1 MNYLEENGIIDV
13 SYIQEVVEMEK
24 RKTILANHP
33 YKIWEG
39 KDSYWHTYLVKDD
52 GTLQHKK
59 RKHKDDIEKDVVQY
73 YIDKEERPKFREVY
87 QKWIAEKEECGELEA
102 NSITRYDN
110 AFERYFPPDEPFCD
124 IRLCNMT
131 DGKLEK
137 FIKLTIKKFNMTKKT
152 YSMFTLILRGVFKFA
167 KREKYTTFDITS
179 FFNNLVLKKNIFEKK
194 YVNPKSQ
201 VFTRKEA
208 RQLINYFQNNPT
220 VIHLGLILA
229 FYTGVR
235 IGELCT
241 LKRSDNIEKYFLT
254 IQRTEVTYKDK
265 ALNKYVTTIKE
276 STKGDETRVIDLP
289 KKAQAIID
297 QLYLLNP
304 NGEYLFMDNKGRIK
318 SKRFNYY
325 LTKACRELGI
335 QEKTSHKMRK
345 TYGSNLLEKEVGEA
359 IVQGQLGHKQISTT
373 HNFYHY
379 DITDDDERSDIIN
392 QAVVY

>member
-1 MNYLEENGIIDV
+1 
-13 SYIQEVVEMEK
+13 
-24 RKTILANHP
+24 
-33 YKIWEG
+33 
-39 KDSYWHTYLVKDD
+39 
-52 GTLQHKK
+52 
-59 RKHKDDIEKDVVQY
+59 
-73 YIDKEERPKFREVY
+73 
-87 QKWIAEKEECGELEA
+87 
-102 NSITRYDN
+102 
-110 AFERYFPPDEPFCD
+110 
-124 IRLCNMT
+124 
-131 DGKLEK
+131 
-137 FIKLTIKKFNMTKKT
+137 
-152 YSMFTLILRGVFKFA
+152 
-167 KREKYTTFDITS
+167 
-179 FFNNLVLKKNIFEKK
+179 
-194 YVNPKSQ
+194 
-201 VFTRKEA
+201 
-208 RQLINYFQNNPT
+208 
-220 VIHLGLILA
+220 LILA

-304 NGEYLFMDNKGRIK
+304 NGEFLFMDDKGRIK